1 MKSKLDQL
9 QYDSAVDSAT
19 GMYTKMCDT
28 INHVVETV
36 LPTTIRKKGINHKVS
51 EKTQAL
57 YDKRT
62 NMKDTKAQYKEVQ
75 EQIKQSSLQDFK
87 DWVSEWAES
96 MQAANAVGNTH
107 KVYQGVKVL

>member
-1 MKSKLDQL
+1 M
-9 QYDSAVDSAT
+9 DSAT
-19 GMYTKMCDT
+19 GMHAKMCDA
-28 INHVVETV
+28 INYAVDTV
-36 LPTTIRKKGINHKVS
+36 LPTIIRKKGIKRKVS
-51 EKTQAL
+51 EKTQVL

-87 DWVSEWAES
+87 DWVSEWAET

-107 KVYQGVKVL
+107 KVCQGVKVL